1 MDEKNKLRNNFSENE
16 IEKTPRQG
24 EESDCPVLKLTP
36 EMKERLK
43 KRIQQYEEERERTEK
58 IYAQLSEEDLEALR
72 LGKELQERRRKA
84 AERGDTETL
93 REVAEQETTENI
105 QKSAETEATEE
116 KTSKKFSRKHNQA
129 RKKKQSGKKTEVANW
144 KKNALAMAAGMGIVL
159 VTASSFAIVS
169 VGGPK
174 QALEVAREMFGE
186 RSRIA
191 VNSTIEGEDKKS
203 GMDGMDEEEKAYQQ
217 IKDELGFDP
226 VRLGYLPEGMV
237 FSKSVLDV
245 KSQDAYFCYKTAED
259 KSVSYIVKKQYAIG
273 NLSADIEDK
282 LIDEFFVQIDNNE
295 VTVLEYWVEDIE
307 EEKYVAEFVY
317 DNTWYCIFARV
328 EREEM
333 EKIIKNLIFF

>member
-93 REVAEQETTENI
+93 REVTEQETTENI

-186 RSRIA
+186 RNRTA
-191 VNSTIEGEDKKS
+191 VNSVVEGDDKKS

-237 FSKSVLDV
+237 FEQMDMDESSQEIVLRYKGIEQDISVFIQKEYV
-245 KSQDAYFCYKTAED
+245 AGKAG
-259 KSVSYIVKKQYAIG
+259 I
-273 NLSADIEDK
+273 DIEDR
-282 LIDEFFVQIDNNE
+282 LLDQYTIDIDDE
-295 VTVLEYWVEDIE
+295 IGRAHV
-307 EEKYVAEFVY
+307 
-317 DNTWYCIFARV
+317 
-328 EREEM
+328 
-333 EKIIKNLIFF
+333 